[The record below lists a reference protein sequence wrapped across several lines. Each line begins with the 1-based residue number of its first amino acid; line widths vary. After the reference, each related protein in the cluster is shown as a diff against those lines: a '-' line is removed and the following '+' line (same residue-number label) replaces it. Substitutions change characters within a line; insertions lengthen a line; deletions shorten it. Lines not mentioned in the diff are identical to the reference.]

1 MKMIY
6 EKIGHK
12 KLPVERIKYFELE
25 ILKAIN
31 YKIASPT
38 ILDFL
43 KVYLM
48 EVFNIDYTESAN
60 NKHILIYKMS
70 IYLAKMTTHDY

>member
-1 MKMIY
+1 MIY

-25 ILKAIN
+25 ILKAIS

-48 EVFNIDYTESAN
+48 EVFKIDYTESAN
-60 NKHILIYKMS
+60 NKNNLIYK
-70 IYLAKMTTHDY
+70 INLRKKT